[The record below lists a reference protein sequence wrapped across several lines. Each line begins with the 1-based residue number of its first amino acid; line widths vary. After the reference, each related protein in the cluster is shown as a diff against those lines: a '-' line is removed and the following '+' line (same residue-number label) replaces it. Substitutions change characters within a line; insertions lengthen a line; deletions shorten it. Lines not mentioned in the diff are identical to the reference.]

1 MRTMTITGIAM
12 LAWFFQAHAVA
23 QPIDTERTLALLM
36 SVEGESLRVVSAR
49 LSPRQPDRAPAPGEQ
64 GIAYELTDGGNTVLF
79 RGRMVDATQS
89 HLANRT
95 DTRHCQSR
103 SRSFSIGREDTT
115 DRGRFSRANN
125 RPDGGHAGH
134 TDSIESKPRR
144 GDFTTIQSRAPTR
157 RTPWHGSWMIG
168 HRHPRTPALIVRSR
182 QLPRLSRERRRMRD
196 RCVLAAEILFGTRAR
211 RIGAVDRRGRGR
223 DPRIPRDAAAV
234 RSDD

>member
-89 HLANRT
+89 HEPFAPPGEASAGHAPLRK
-95 DTRHCQSR
+95 
-103 SRSFSIGREDTT
+103 
-115 DRGRFSRANN
+115 SRAAYFL
-125 RPDGGHAGH
+125 RVPY
-134 TDSIESKPRR
+134 
-144 GDFTTIQSRAPTR
+144 
-157 RTPWHGSWMIG
+157 
-168 HRHPRTPALIVRSR
+168 HPRYRTLRIEPTPDTAKADRVRS
-182 QLPRLSRERRRMRD
+182 LSGEKTQPTEG
-196 RCVLAAEILFGTRAR
+196 ASPAR
-211 RIGAVDRRGRGR
+211 TIDLTEVMQA
-223 DPRIPRDAAAV
+223 IPIQ
-234 RSDD
+234 